1 MGRGFPVSFSMG
13 CSPPLVG
20 TETSAPDSAATNV
33 DGSAHRR
40 FFALSLHGSC
50 RRVGINAWA
59 FGRLGMALVSTGGCV
74 MEFTCYLPARWSW
87 PFPFRARWPSGR
99 RQAPRRSAA
108 WRSASPGSS
117 NCFRW
122 TGTVGQRSAERAA
135 GGFCRLVSLSGP
147 TRNRRRRIV
156 VETPVFACALSLAG
170 ANGFQKRIALLWTN
184 RIATLPRG
192 GHSR

>member
-59 FGRLGMALVSTGGCV
+59 FGRLGMALVSTGAV
-74 MEFTCYLPARWSW
+74 LWNLPAIFLHGGRGLFLSEHDGLLVAGKRRGDQQRGGQLH
-87 PFPFRARWPSGR
+87 PAAQIVSAGRALLANGLLSVLPVGF
-99 RQAPRRSAA
+99 AA
-108 WRSASPGSS
+108 WYPCRVLLGIDDAGSL
-117 NCFRW
+117 W
-122 TGTVGQRSAERAA
+122 
-135 GGFCRLVSLSGP
+135 
-147 TRNRRRRIV
+147 RRRYA
-156 VETPVFACALSLAG
+156 PA
-170 ANGFQKRIALLWTN
+170 
-184 RIATLPRG
+184 P
-192 GHSR
+192 